1 MAFDSPLLPA
11 DLDGRRVAVVGLARE
26 GRAVTRMVRRDVPG
40 AEVVGIDQTENAAA
54 QEWAAEFSLPVIVSS
69 DGHGLPED
77 LDVAVLSPGIAPHN
91 PVYQALE
98 QRGVV
103 LTSGS
108 ALFLAQHGDKVLAVT
123 GSKGKSTTSA
133 LVHHLLVAHGVDAV
147 YGGNVGTPLW
157 DLEDAAWVVAEI
169 SSYQCRLLQ
178 HSPAIA
184 VLTALFE
191 EHLDWHGDFDT
202 YARDKLNL
210 VGHGPGSVVVN
221 GMQQRL
227 MEELGARFPDLST
240 QVVNATSEWGVVDDD
255 EGMAISRTGKVFV
268 PMSDLTVT
276 GAHNAWN
283 VALALT
289 AAAQVVTLD
298 EGTTRQALRT
308 FQPLPHR
315 MQVIDDDSGVVFIN
329 DSLATNPP
337 ALVACLQ
344 AFRDKRLMVLIGGHD
359 RGVDDSI
366 LREEILAHPVA
377 AVIGLPDSGAAWVER
392 IRSWCEDAG
401 VEPPALHAVD
411 DMDEALAVARR
422 DAKPGDVV
430 ALSPGAPSF
439 GRYRNY
445 EQRADDFLRAI
456 RGSAR

>member
-11 DLDGRRVAVVGLARE
+11 DLNGRRVAVVGLARE

-91 PVYQALE
+91 PVYQVLE

-289 AAAQVVTLD
+289 AAAQVVAFD

-359 RGVDDSI
+359 RGVDDSM

-411 DMDEALAVARR
+411 DMDEALAIARR